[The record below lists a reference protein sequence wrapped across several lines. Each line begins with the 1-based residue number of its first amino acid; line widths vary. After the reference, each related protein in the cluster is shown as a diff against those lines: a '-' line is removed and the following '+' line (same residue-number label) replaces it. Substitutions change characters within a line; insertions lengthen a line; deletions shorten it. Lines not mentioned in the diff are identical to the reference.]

1 MVIGAPMDRKMSD
14 AFLSDIS
21 WNRRF
26 IADITHLRGSTPP
39 LV

>member
-26 IADITHLRGSTPP
+26 IADIAHLRGRTLS